1 MLTYFVDDPSMFK
14 TDNYKEDYDDSLLQ
28 FVRPTMMSF
37 IIVVVTKKWSA
48 DALVRA
54 RENLAL
60 WSAAASAAGLDR
72 SGFGDG
78 ETRENEENMKV

>member
-1 MLTYFVDDPSMFK
+1 MFK
-14 TDNYKEDYDDSLLQ
+14 TDNHKEDYDDSLLQ

-37 IIVVVTKKWSA
+37 IVVVTKKWSA

-60 WSAAASAAGLDR
+60 WSAAAAEVWTDQDFEMGKQD
-72 SGFGDG
+72 
-78 ETRENEENMKV
+78 E

>member
-1 MLTYFVDDPSMFK
+1 MFI

-37 IIVVVTKKWSA
+37 IIVVTKKWSA

-60 WSAAASAAGLDR
+60 WSAAVVWTDKDLEMGNKR
-72 SGFGDG
+72 
-78 ETRENEENMKV
+78 K

>member
-1 MLTYFVDDPSMFK
+1 MFK
-14 TDNYKEDYDDSLLQ
+14 TDNHKEDYDYSLLQ
-28 FVRPTMMSF
+28 FVQPTMMSF

-60 WSAAASAAGLDR
+60 WSAAVVWT
-72 SGFGDG
+72 GFGNERRNVLG
-78 ETRENEENMKV
+78 NLEGGKRENEENMKV

>member
-1 MLTYFVDDPSMFK
+1 MFK
-14 TDNYKEDYDDSLLQ
+14 TDNHKEDYDYSLLQ

-60 WSAAASAAGLDR
+60 WSAAAAAEVCRIWRWGNKRRNVL
-72 SGFGDG
+72 
-78 ETRENEENMKV
+78 ETLEEGNEEIKKM

>member
-1 MLTYFVDDPSMFK
+1 MFK
-14 TDNYKEDYDDSLLQ
+14 TDNHKEDYDYSLLQ

-37 IIVVVTKKWSA
+37 IIVMTKKWSA

-60 WSAAASAAGLDR
+60 WSAASAAVVWTDQDLEMGKKRKYESVITLNR
-72 SGFGDG
+72 
-78 ETRENEENMKV
+78 

>member
-1 MLTYFVDDPSMFK
+1 MTYFVNDPSMFK
-14 TDNYKEDYDDSLLQ
+14 TDNHKEDYDDSLLQ

-37 IIVVVTKKWSA
+37 IIVVLTKKWSA

-60 WSAAASAAGLDR
+60 WSAAVA
-72 SGFGDG
+72 GFGDG
-78 ETRENEENMKV
+78 EKEKVKKI

>member
-1 MLTYFVDDPSMFK
+1 MLVKFLKKSCLPYFVDDPSMFK

-37 IIVVVTKKWSA
+37 IVVVTKKWSA

-60 WSAAASAAGLDR
+60 WSAAEVWTDQDLEMG
-72 SGFGDG
+72 
-78 ETRENEENMKV
+78 K

>member
-1 MLTYFVDDPSMFK
+1 MFK
-14 TDNYKEDYDDSLLQ
+14 TDNHKEDYDYSLLQ

-54 RENLAL
+54 RKHLAL
-60 WSAAASAAGLDR
+60 WSAAVVRLMRYDIDFKLKLLEEER
-72 SGFGDG
+72 
-78 ETRENEENMKV
+78 NEIVTNN